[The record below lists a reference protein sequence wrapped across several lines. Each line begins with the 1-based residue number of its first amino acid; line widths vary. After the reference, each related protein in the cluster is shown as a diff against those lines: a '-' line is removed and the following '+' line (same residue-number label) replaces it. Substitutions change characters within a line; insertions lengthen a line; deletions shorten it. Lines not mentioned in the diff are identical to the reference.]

1 MCVWLPVW
9 LSVRLSGQL
18 SVFQASVCVARH
30 AHTPNT
36 TCKLVSG
43 KLRSFPHRARLLV
56 QQGLPACQLVCLC
69 TCMCTSLPASLHTH
83 CLLMRLSVCLSVRP
97 SVCLSVRPSFC
108 MSVPKEL
115 ATPYRC
121 PSWRVH
127 LERCLSMCLSVCL
140 HVCVQ
145 RAGHS
150 LQVSFLAYAF
160 GGGVGHQ
167 LNFQP
172 RYKGRDLA
180 FMHSH
185 MVEKGLTMDHF
196 DAVLKHFCQTLR
208 QLNMPQVC

>member
-97 SVCLSVRPSFC
+97 SVCLSVRLSACLCPKSWPLLTGVLPGVCIWNAVCPCVCPSVC

-121 PSWRVH
+121 PSWRMR
-127 LERCLSMCLSVCL
+127 LEAAWGTSSTFSPGTRGVTWPSCTPIWWR
-140 HVCVQ
+140 
-145 RAGHS
+145 RA
-150 LQVSFLAYAF
+150 
-160 GGGVGHQ
+160 
-167 LNFQP
+167 
-172 RYKGRDLA
+172 
-180 FMHSH
+180 
-185 MVEKGLTMDHF
+185 
-196 DAVLKHFCQTLR
+196 
-208 QLNMPQVC
+208 